1 MAVDRFRYL
10 ALALDTRMVIDSL
23 IEFIDQGTRK
33 RGFDESLQE
42 VLDSVLAFD
51 KGGLYSQL
59 HSHRL
64 AEYYEQVETLDEVS
78 DQLIARVSLRRS
90 CLLKLTTSASRNR
103 NRMRSKFWSFWG
115 SSRVAPSTT
124 TGHRALDRQFRE
136 TRKRDTPE

>member
-64 AEYYEQVETLDEVS
+64 AEYYEQVETLDEVLRPTDRKS
-78 DQLIARVSLRRS
+78 LAEKILSIKADNVGLEKQKQDAFEVLELLGQLES
-90 CLLKLTTSASRNR
+90 
-103 NRMRSKFWSFWG
+103 
-115 SSRVAPSTT
+115 
-124 TGHRALDRQFRE
+124 RALYNYRPQSA
-136 TRKRDTPE
+136 